1 MTTQVEKIIE
11 TAKARIGATYYNRNG
26 MTYCQEFV
34 RHCYE
39 AAGIKGNAGS
49 AAAARQKWMQ
59 SSSKDSI
66 PLGAAVY
73 FKGSNP
79 KYGHVGIYAGG
90 GQVIHVGKKCVVKT
104 GLSGGGQYL
113 GWGWQGGVKPTGASA
128 ASSSN
133 SKTSGGSSDGG
144 GYTTAKAEFTAY
156 YPANNSMEGGLLDC
170 KGNKLDPSKRTCA
183 APKSVAYGTKIKVL
197 GTGTNIDNTIYTV
210 NDRGGAIVIKS
221 DGTYRIDILMS
232 SKTECNNFGRKT
244 GKILIY
250 NGNLESSD
258 SVYEETESKEITSV
272 TIKETSGT
280 AGRYR
285 FTGLKKIGNQL
296 SSGAEI
302 LIQNDKIYMP
312 VICDDITLDR
322 ERFGSPGVLK
332 FSVLKDDRLD
342 FAEGNPV
349 SFRYNGKNVFY
360 GYIFKK
366 SRSSSQKIEVTAYD
380 QIRYLKNKD
389 SFVYENQTAAALL
402 KMICDKY
409 SLKWGDVED
418 SKYVIP
424 SKVAEDTLLDIIDDA
439 IGETMLNTNEL
450 YVLFDDYGNLGF
462 KNFKNMTVPILLC
475 ADTALSYSYESSI
488 DDKTYS
494 RVRVAVDNDE
504 TGEREIYEAQDKEA
518 MENFGLLQ
526 YYENVN
532 DITPEVAI
540 ERAKVQLEAY
550 RRKTRTLTVN
560 GCFGDIRVRGGSCLY
575 VALNLGD
582 IDLSSIM
589 LVEKVKHKIKNGL
602 HTMDLTLRGG
612 AKDGD
617 FIV

>member
-1 MTTQVEKIIE
+1 MTTQIEKIVE
-11 TAKARIGATYYNRNG
+11 TAKARIGSTLYNQNG
-26 MTYCQEFV
+26 MTYCQRFV
-34 RHCYE
+34 RQCYE
-39 AAGIKGNAGS
+39 TAGLKGAASS
-49 AAAARQKWMQ
+49 AAEARRKWMQ
-59 SSSKDSI
+59 SSSKNNI

-73 FKGSNP
+73 FKGSKP
-79 KYGHVGIYAGG
+79 QYGHVGIYIGS
-90 GQVIHVGKKCVVKT
+90 GQVVHVGKKCVVKT
-104 GLSGGGQYL
+104 GLSGGGKYL
-113 GWGWQGGVKPTGASA
+113 GWGWQGGKKPEGAFF
-128 ASSSN
+128 SSN
-133 SKTSGGSSDGG
+133 VSADSSDG

-156 YPANNSMEGGLLDC
+156 YPANNSMEGGFLDC
-170 KGNKLDPSKRTCA
+170 KGNKLDPSKHTCA
-183 APKSVAYGTKIKVL
+183 APPDLAYGQKIKVL
-197 GTGTNIDNTIYTV
+197 GTDTKIDNVIYTV
-210 NDRGGAIVIKS
+210 TDRGGAIKKNS

-232 SKTECNNFGRKT
+232 TKAECDNFGRRT

-250 NGNLESSD
+250 NGDPEGGADSD
-258 SVYEETESKEITSV
+258 YGTAENKEITSV
-272 TIKETSGT
+272 AVKEAYGAAGT
-280 AGRYR
+280 YR

-296 SSGAEI
+296 QSGAEI

-312 VICDDITLDR
+312 TLCDEITLDR

-332 FSVLKDDRLD
+332 FSVLKDDKLD

-366 SRSSSQKIEVTAYD
+366 SRSDSRKIEVTAYD

-389 SFVYENQTAAALL
+389 SFVYENQTAASLL

-409 SLKWGDVED
+409 GLKWGDVED

-424 SKVAEDTLLDIIDDA
+424 GKVAEDTLLDIIDSA
-439 IGETMLNTNEL
+439 IEETALNANEL
-450 YVLFDDYGNLGF
+450 YVMFDDYGNLGF
-462 KNFKNMTVPILLC
+462 KNFKNMAVPILIC
-475 ADTALSYSYESSI
+475 ADTASAYSCESSI

-494 RVRVAVDNDE
+494 RVKVAVDNEE
-504 TGEREIYEAQDKEA
+504 TGEREIYMAQDKAA
-518 MENFGLLQ
+518 MENFGILQ

-532 DITPEVAI
+532 GITPEVAI
-540 ERAKVQLEAY
+540 ERAKVQLEEY
-550 RRKTRTLTVN
+550 KKKTRKLSVS

-589 LVEKVKHKIKNGL
+589 LVEKVRHKFDDGI

-612 AKDGD
+612 TKDGD
-617 FIV
+617 FVV